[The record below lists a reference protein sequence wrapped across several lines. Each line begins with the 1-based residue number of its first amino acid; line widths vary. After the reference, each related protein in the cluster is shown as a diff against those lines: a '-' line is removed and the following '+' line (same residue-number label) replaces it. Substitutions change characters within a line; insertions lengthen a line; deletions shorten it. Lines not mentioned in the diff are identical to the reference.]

1 MSPDAEGAAAGAG
14 PMTPALR
21 VLQAFRAAARTADRL
36 YYALGYLCG
45 IELLLLAFFITYQVV
60 ARNLEWAN
68 VRGADSISGYVLA
81 MAATWA
87 LAYSLRSGSH
97 VRIDVLLPYMG
108 PRLRAVAD
116 WLALLAVAFFGYV
129 IAWKMWDSVIDD
141 YQRGVVSTD
150 YPLTP
155 LFIPK
160 AIVAAGFTL
169 LVVTAAQ
176 MMLSAIAERWLPR
189 IHVAMGGGDLEAPDE
204 AGPGRAQPSLPSDS
218 AGETG

>member
-1 MSPDAEGAAAGAG
+1 MADTISPARDG
-14 PMTPALR
+14 PNTPALR
-21 VLQAFRAAARTADRL
+21 LLLGFRAAARAADRL
-36 YYALGYLCG
+36 YYALGYVCG
-45 IELLLLAFFITYQVV
+45 VELLLLAFFITYQVI
-60 ARNLEWAN
+60 ARNLGWPN

-81 MAATWA
+81 MAASWA

-108 PRLRAVAD
+108 PRLRAAAD
-116 WLALLAVAFFGYV
+116 WIALFAVAFFGGV
-129 IAWKMWDSVIDD
+129 TAWKMWGNVLQD
-141 YQRGVVSTD
+141 YGRGVTSTD

-176 MMLSAIAERWLPR
+176 MMLASIAERLLPR
-189 IHVAMGGGDLEAPDE
+189 LHRAMGGGEIESLADAAPGEA
-204 AGPGRAQPSLPSDS
+204 RQPATSGVD
-218 AGETG
+218 GEVR